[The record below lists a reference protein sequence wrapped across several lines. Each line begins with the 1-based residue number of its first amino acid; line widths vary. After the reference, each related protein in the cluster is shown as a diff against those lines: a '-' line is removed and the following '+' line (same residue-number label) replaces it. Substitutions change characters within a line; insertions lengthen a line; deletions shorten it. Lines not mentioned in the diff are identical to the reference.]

1 MKATFIKKLTKN
13 FRGDVRLYK
22 LDPPIDGSEFVA
34 VSGIHCALDTGRP
47 ETFIFKADGE
57 GNITDW
63 LELEGS
69 FRGAVDHARALEGAG
84 YTIGVEQEN

>member
-47 ETFIFKADGE
+47 ETFMLRQFTAA
-57 GNITDW
+57 
-63 LELEGS
+63 LELVGS
-69 FRGAVDHARALEGAG
+69 SGITHTRPPFGFTTVMLGN
-84 YTIGVEQEN
+84 V